1 LQIKFKEKKMR
12 IIVNDYPGTE
22 HADGVRQAIIYGY
35 NATYDKNSYPDVD
48 MSSEVAVVSGAF
60 QDVVNY
66 AKTDKNII
74 AIARSMS
81 GIKYC
86 IESAKLVYP
95 RVQSFIPMGSNVY
108 YEMKIFTDPEPP
120 LIATCGCGDDE
131 NRNNTAYGNGLE
143 FWDTDWCWEGGTDAS
158 SYANGWVCG
167 KIWRIYD
174 ELRKIYGNN
183 ATWWWARWL
192 AREFAWREESNRPKD
207 EFGNP
212 VKWCKENGYG
222 HINLDE
228 SLRHMQLTPPID
240 PYMALVELGPIGKV
254 TGTPMGAVKIKLE
267 PVKNAIQ
274 YNIIKN
280 GSILKMIK
288 AGEPLEYT
296 DVLTIYG
303 TYYYSYYA
311 VGATGQT
318 VESSKIRVL
327 YTKGNHPSII
337 YLRQEQIKDME

>member
-1 LQIKFKEKKMR
+1 MR

-22 HADGVRQAIIYGY
+22 HADGVRTAIIYGY

-108 YEMKIFTDPEPP
+108 YEMTIFTDQEPP

-131 NRNNTAYGNGLE
+131 NRNNTAWGNGLE

-192 AREFAWREESNRPKD
+192 AREYAWRTESNRPKD
-207 EFGNP
+207 ESGNP

-228 SLRHMQLTPPID
+228 SLRHLQLTPPTD
-240 PYMALVELGPIGKV
+240 PYMGQIKLGPVGKIN
-254 TGTPMGAVKIKLE
+254 GTPYGAVKIVLQ
-267 PVKNAIQ
+267 PVENAQTYVIK
-274 YNIIKN
+274 KN
-280 GSILKMIK
+280 GVKLTEIK
-288 AGEPLEYT
+288 ASQPLQYS
-296 DVLTIYG
+296 DILTTYG
-303 TYYYSYYA
+303 TYYYTYYA
-311 VGATGQT
+311 TGIYENSL
-318 VESSKIRVL
+318 ESNPIKVI
-327 YTKGNHPSII
+327 YGKGNQPIIITIAPPS
-337 YLRQEQIKDME
+337 KDIVVD